1 MGRNARKRRSPLA
14 VRAVA
19 ASAALAIGGGGLV
32 WANFYASAH
41 EENGA
46 QNQTKAAAA
55 QIATIDC
62 PDIGQKL
69 SNVPS
74 GARAGVDKELA
85 NLDNQITEAYA
96 RLASTRQ
103 AQAGDASFVQNA
115 IVGPLK
121 DKRVA
126 AIDRIRINIKRAGG
140 SGADNLAQFA
150 QCTGVAAA
158 PQTNAGQGQGN
169 NNQGNGQNNN
179 GNQNNNGQANAGA
192 GNAGAGNAGAGNAG
206 AGNAGAG
213 NAGAGAGAG
222 NAAGGG
228 QGGNGP
234 VASDFVDITTVQ
246 ANAQLGVGANGL
258 AANGNSGSRGSFTTK
273 CGTNGNDNHNTDN
286 VIVAPGV
293 ANGAHHLHDYVGNQS
308 NDAFASDQELLA
320 AQTSCQNQGDKSSY
334 FWPVLR
340 LQDGSQDFDQNADGG
355 GKEGNVGKILQPVQA
370 QLKFVGNKK
379 GNVVAMPSALRIIT
393 GDAKAFVNGNANANV
408 NWSCTG
414 FENKVQLKDKY
425 PICPQGS
432 SVVRTTDFQSC
443 WDGQNIDSA
452 NHRTHVSFVQADGT
466 CANGFKAIPQLQV
479 RLVYNVPAPKLQNG
493 TVVNPYAVD
502 SFPENLHKP
511 ITDHN
516 DFINFFSVN
525 TMNKMVNCINTGK
538 KCQ

>member
-1 MGRNARKRRSPLA
+1 MGRNTRKRRSSMA
-14 VRAVA
+14 TKAIA
-19 ASAALAIGGGGLV
+19 ASAALALGGGGLI

-41 EENGA
+41 ESNNDGWS

-55 QIATIDC
+55 QVATISC
-62 PDIGQKL
+62 PDVGQKL
-69 SNVPS
+69 TNVPQS
-74 GARAGVDKELA
+74 ARQGVATELA
-85 NLDNQITEAYA
+85 NLDKQITEAYA

-103 AQAGDASFVQNA
+103 AQAGDSGFVQNA

-121 DKRVA
+121 EKRA
-126 AIDRIRINIKRAGG
+126 ATIDRIRLDIQRVGG
-140 SGADNLAQFA
+140 QFNTSLSQLAA
-150 QCTGVAAA
+150 CTTQNA
-158 PQTNAGQGQGN
+158 QTNAGETGGQQQDGGQQDGGQQDGGQQDGGQQQGN
-169 NNQGNGQNNN
+169 
-179 GNQNNNGQANAGA
+179 
-192 GNAGAGNAGAGNAG
+192 
-206 AGNAGAG
+206 
-213 NAGAGAGAG
+213 
-222 NAAGGG
+222 GG

-234 VASDFVDITTVQ
+234 VAADFVDITKVQ
-246 ANAQLGVGANGL
+246 GNAQLGVGQNGL
-258 AANGNSGSRGSFTTK
+258 PANGNSGSRGTFTTK

-293 ANGAHHLHDYVGNQS
+293 ANGAHHLHDYVGNQN
-308 NDAFASDQELLA
+308 NDAFASDQELA
-320 AQTSCQNQGDKSSY
+320 GAGTSCQNQGDKSSY

-340 LQDGSQDFDQNADGG
+340 LQDGSQDFDQNNDGG
-355 GKEGNVGKILQPVQA
+355 GKEGNVGKILQPAQA

-379 GNVVAMPSALRIIT
+379 GNVVAMPTALRIIT

-414 FENKVQLKDKY
+414 FENKVQLKDQY

-432 SVVRTTDFQSC
+432 QVVRTTNFQSC

-479 RLVYNVPAPKLQNG
+479 RLVYNVPAPKLENG

-502 SFPENLHKP
+502 TFPENLHKP

-516 DFINFFSVN
+516 DFINFFSTN